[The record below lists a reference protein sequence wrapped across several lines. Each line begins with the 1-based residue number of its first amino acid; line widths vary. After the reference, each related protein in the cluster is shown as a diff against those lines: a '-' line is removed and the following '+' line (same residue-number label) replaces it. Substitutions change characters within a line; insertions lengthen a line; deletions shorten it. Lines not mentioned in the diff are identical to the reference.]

1 MFCGNIMVAVIY
13 MRVVSG
19 TFKGRQLRTLGGD
32 HTRPTTGKV
41 REAVFSSLGV
51 VSGAVWLDL
60 FAGSGA
66 MGIEA
71 LSRGARYCFF
81 ADNSKRACEIIQ
93 QNLAGLGIG
102 KDKAWLYCADTE
114 KACALIISENREAVD
129 IAYLDP
135 PYGHEALYAR
145 VISCIQPMLA
155 PVGLIIIEHQRGWL
169 PTVQWG
175 EHLKTKFYG
184 LSAVSFFRK
193 GRS

>member
-1 MFCGNIMVAVIY
+1 MVAVIH

-19 TFKGRQLRTLGGD
+19 AFRGRQLSTLGGVL
-32 HTRPTTGKV
+32 TRPTTGKV
-41 REAVFSSLGV
+41 REAVFSSLGT

-71 LSRGARYCFF
+71 LSRGAGYCYF
-81 ADNSKRACEIIQ
+81 ADNSKRACAIIQ
-93 QNLAGLGIG
+93 KNLAVLGIG
-102 KDKAWLYCADTE
+102 KDRARLYCADAE
-114 KACALIISENREAVD
+114 RACALILSENREAVD

-135 PYGHEALYAR
+135 PYGNEALYAR
-145 VISCIQPMLA
+145 VISCLPPVLA
-155 PVGLIIIEHQRGWL
+155 PAGLIIIEHQRGWL

-175 EHLKTKFYG
+175 EHLKTKSYG